1 MNSLHS
7 RCVSH
12 AGDAERMLA
21 IRSPFRKEEIHGPGG
36 CEAKK
41 QMRLIRRAD
50 GVSEAMMPNNANVER
65 LLSGNLRVGNVSMPS
80 VVAALRMAGWPVDLL
95 AD

>member
-12 AGDAERMLA
+12 AGDTERMLA

-50 GVSEAMMPNNANVER
+50 GVSEAMMPNNAFESGRAMKRRAAQRER
-65 LLSGNLRVGNVSMPS
+65 
-80 VVAALRMAGWPVDLL
+80 
-95 AD
+95 

>member
-12 AGDAERMLA
+12 AGDAERILA
-21 IRSPFRKEEIHGPGG
+21 IRSPFRKGEIHRPGG

-41 QMRLIRRAD
+41 QMCLIRRAN
-50 GVSEAMMPNNANVER
+50 GVSEAMMPNNEFESGHAMKRRAAQRER
-65 LLSGNLRVGNVSMPS
+65 
-80 VVAALRMAGWPVDLL
+80 
-95 AD
+95 